1 MKEDRSENI
10 PVAILYILVAVFLFG
25 IVNALAKLLAV
36 RIEVFEILFFRNL
49 FGLIPA
55 VAIALRQGLKEVLK
69 TERPGG
75 HLWRA
80 FLGQAHLFCLFT
92 AFAMMPL
99 ADAISIS
106 FSSPLILVAL
116 SVPLLGERV
125 GIQRWVAVVVGLC
138 GMLLIVRPT
147 GDAVNLGALFAA
159 ASAVLYA
166 LSVITIRQLSKTE
179 SSAAIAFY
187 YAVFA
192 TIGMA
197 VLLPLFWTT
206 PTLWELFLL
215 LLTGLAGGLGQYFT
229 ARAYG
234 HSPAA
239 ALAPFNYTQLI
250 WAVLFGLVLFGEFPK
265 LMTFAGAAVITGS
278 GLYVWQRE
286 RRLARLAAN
295 AAPGTD
301 SSRPNPPPARP

>member
-1 MKEDRSENI
+1 MKEDRSENV
-10 PVAILYILVAVFLFG
+10 PVAILYILAAIFLFG
-25 IVNALAKLLAV
+25 VVNALAKQLAT

-55 VAIALRQGLKEVLK
+55 IAIALRQGLREVLK
-69 TERPGG
+69 TDNPGG

-106 FSSPLILVAL
+106 FSSPLVLVAL
-116 SVPLLGERV
+116 SVPLLGEKV
-125 GIQRWVAVVVGLC
+125 GFQRWAAVVVGLC

-147 GDAVNLGALFAA
+147 GEAVNLGALFAA

-166 LSVITIRQLSKTE
+166 LSVIAIRQLSKTE

-187 YAVFA
+187 YAVYA

-215 LLTGLAGGLGQYFT
+215 LLTGLSGGLGQYLT

-250 WAVLFGLVLFGEFPK
+250 WAALFGIVLFGEFPTA
-265 LMTFAGAAVITGS
+265 LTLAGAAVIMGS
-278 GLYVWQRE
+278 GLYVWYRE
-286 RRLARLAAN
+286 RKLAA
-295 AAPGTD
+295 AAIAPRG
-301 SSRPNPPPARP
+301 PAATASPERKD